1 MGDDEK
7 PETVPEGGSKESR
20 KSKGREKTTEAKEVH
35 LKDSSDEALQSEEA
49 DNAENQSEEET
60 AETPPAVHKAE
71 APKVKGTDAAEMQK
85 LAGVATS
92 PTTVPGKSIAELM
105 RFRRVPRKRRY

>member
-7 PETVPEGGSKESR
+7 PETAPEGGSKESR
-20 KSKGREKTTEAKEVH
+20 KPRGREKTTEAKEVH
-35 LKDSSDEALQSEEA
+35 LKDSSEALQSEEA
-49 DNAENQSEEET
+49 DDGENQSEEET

-71 APKVKGTDAAEMQK
+71 ATKVKGTDAAEMQK